1 MGVVERNEMR
11 IWNSSGSS
19 TKAQPLFDEGYQQR
33 GRLLWG
39 E

>member
-19 TKAQPLFDEGYQQR
+19 MKAQSLFDEEYQQR